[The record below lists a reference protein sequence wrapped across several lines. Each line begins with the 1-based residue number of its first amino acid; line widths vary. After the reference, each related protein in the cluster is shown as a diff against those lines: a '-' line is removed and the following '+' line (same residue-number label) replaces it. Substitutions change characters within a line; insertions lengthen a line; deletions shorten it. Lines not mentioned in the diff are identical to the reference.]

1 MSTYRGVD
9 DCTDIILDFIAGG
22 VPGNPS
28 GESDGNYN
36 AVIGDAGASDD
47 LGAKTITDI
56 YALMDARLAAGMPST
71 AIGRY
76 QIIRATLK
84 ASLAALSL
92 GDDVKFTPELQ
103 DHLAVKLMVGRG
115 YSSWFKDAITDEEF
129 AHGLSLEWASLPDPG
144 NGGKSHY
151 DGVGPNHASTS
162 LAVVYAMLGKARAA
176 RAAPAAPALP
186 AAPTVPD
193 TSPAKPSVPAK
204 GAVGTA
210 DVLDASVRLMQ
221 TVMTV
226 AGYYVGPTD
235 GRPSAALAAALDKYG
250 AWLGGAK

>member
-1 MSTYRGVD
+1 MSTYKGVD

-92 GDDVKFTPELQ
+92 GGDVRFTPELQ
-103 DHLAVKLMVGRG
+103 DHLGLKLMVGRG
-115 YSSWFKDAITDEEF
+115 YSSWFKGTMTDEDF

-151 DGVGPNHASTS
+151 DGVGPNHASTT
-162 LAVVYAMLGKARAA
+162 LAVVYAMLAKARAA
-176 RAAPAAPALP
+176 RAAPAAPVVP
-186 AAPTVPD
+186 PPVPD
-193 TSPAKPSVPAK
+193 TSPAKPPLPAK
-204 GAVGTA
+204 VVVGTA
-210 DVLDASVRLMQ
+210 DVLDASVRLLQ

-226 AGYYVGPTD
+226 AGYYAGPID
-235 GRPSAALAAALDKYG
+235 GRPNAALAAALDKYG
-250 AWLGGAK
+250 AWLGGAR